1 VDLVEGCLEVGGQG
15 SATVVVVVVVVV
27 MMMMCCPAW
36 IWNALSTLDSQP

>member
-15 SATVVVVVVVVV
+15 SATVVVVVVV